1 MTLVFATGQ
10 ATNRGLPFGNI
21 EAGLSVDAHCVVLE
35 VPHKAGSVVVLA
47 HEPVW
52 KEGGVWTG
60 GGV

>member
-1 MTLVFATGQ
+1 MLLAVGQ
-10 ATNRGLPFGNI
+10 PTTRGLPLGNI
-21 EAGLSVDAHCVVLE
+21 EAGLSLDTHCVLLE
-35 VPHKAGSVVVLA
+35 TPHNAGSVVVLA